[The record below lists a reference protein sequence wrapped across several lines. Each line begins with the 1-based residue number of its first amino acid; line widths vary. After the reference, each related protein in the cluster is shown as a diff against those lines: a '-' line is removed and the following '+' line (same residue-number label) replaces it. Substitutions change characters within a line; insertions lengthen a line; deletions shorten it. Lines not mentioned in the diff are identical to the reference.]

1 MNNRRI
7 AEDFN
12 GFVETVSEA
21 IRKKLNSEIGQ
32 ELTEQLLRAKLKEN
46 PNMTAAE
53 WKETKS
59 EFMTFLFAMFVK
71 EMPQAMNELGHHIW
85 NELQKD

>member
-1 MNNRRI
+1 MNEKFI
-7 AEDFN
+7 AKDFD

-21 IRKKLNSEIGQ
+21 IRKTLNNDKGQ
-32 ELTEQLLRAKLKEN
+32 ELTARLLEMKLKDN
-46 PNMTAAE
+46 PNMTVEE

-71 EMPQAMNELGHHIW
+71 DCPQAMNELGTHVY
-85 NELQKD
+85 NALQ